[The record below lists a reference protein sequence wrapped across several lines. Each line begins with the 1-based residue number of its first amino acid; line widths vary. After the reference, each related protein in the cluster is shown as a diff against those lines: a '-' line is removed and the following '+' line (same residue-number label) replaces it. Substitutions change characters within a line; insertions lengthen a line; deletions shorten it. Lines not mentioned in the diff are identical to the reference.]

1 MGKLVTNRHSY
12 ADILKGSMAQ
22 TQNKNQKNPTHEKP
36 VPATV
41 IPNNLDTET
50 ETSDCTPKEIYVEII
65 NMNSPSQNKNQK
77 NPTHEK
83 PVPATVLPNNLDTE
97 TKTSDCTPKEIYVEI
112 IKMSSPSQNITPYP
126 SNFQGTPAM
135 PMPMG
140 YEQFQPPSSNL
151 NANNSK
157 KIKIEN
163 DHSQN
168 ITPQQPN
175 LQHVQGSP
183 MPMRYEQFKPPQNNL
198 NALNS
203 GRIKIESEDFL
214 IYDVPG
220 DCQCFFHALSL
231 AITGN
236 LSQSLVYRS
245 LICS

>member
-1 MGKLVTNRHSY
+1 MSRLVAKEHSY

-22 TQNKNQKNPTHEKP
+22 T
-36 VPATV
+36 
-41 IPNNLDTET
+41 
-50 ETSDCTPKEIYVEII
+50 
-65 NMNSPSQNKNQK
+65 QNKNQK

-112 IKMSSPSQNITPYP
+112 IKMSSPQNITPYP

-157 KIKIEN
+157 KIKIVN

-183 MPMRYEQFKPPQNNL
+183 MPMGYEQFKPPQNNL
-198 NALNS
+198 NAPNS

-220 DCQCFFHALSL
+220 DGQCFFRALSL
-231 AITGN
+231 AITVWQFITKLG
-236 LSQSLVYRS
+236 L
-245 LICS
+245 